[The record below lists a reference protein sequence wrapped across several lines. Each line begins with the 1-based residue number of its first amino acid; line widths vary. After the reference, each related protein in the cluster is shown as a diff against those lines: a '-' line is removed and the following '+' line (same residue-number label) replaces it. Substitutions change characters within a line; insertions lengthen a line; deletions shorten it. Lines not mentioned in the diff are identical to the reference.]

1 MLMSASTEFI
11 ALVREQMALLAQG
24 LGASLSILY
33 LTTELVEAHVTEAKL
48 VPVVIFPE
56 TAALKG
62 ADTNED
68 GLNTFSSL
76 VRTDSTEDSTI
87 DGTKNANAIFLPNID
102 NKLLARPYLAA
113 TERDENWIG
122 SSNLSQKFVLNDNQ
136 LVLPLV
142 HENMMLGVLVTTC
155 TLGRMWN
162 EQERGEIK
170 RVVQTLAIACI
181 LDQKRAWLHSQLH
194 SSQIIQ
200 EKQQD
205 LLDSLLHQFRN
216 PLTALRT
223 FGKLLMKRLQ
233 PGDKNRE
240 VATSIV
246 RESDRLQE
254 LLQKF
259 DEVIDLR
266 SEEFAPLLQS
276 NKQLQASAPTSKSPK
291 RALLLPGSD
300 ELETDC
306 DVRDILLPLLDSA
319 NAIAAERGLQLICN
333 IPSQLPLL
341 RASSK
346 ALREVFSNIIDNALK
361 YTPSGGKVL
370 VEAGL
375 FKGDMQGV
383 EISDTGP
390 GIPQQDLEHLGERH
404 YRGVQAQTDIPG
416 TGLGIS
422 IAQQLIEQMQG
433 EIEVISPAINSV
445 IKSSDIVGTTFIVW
459 LPVAS

>member
-33 LTTELVEAHVTEAKL
+33 LTTELVEAHVKEAKL

-68 GLNTFSSL
+68 DLNTFSSL
-76 VRTDSTEDSTI
+76 VRNNATDSSTDDST
-87 DGTKNANAIFLPNID
+87 NSVNAIFLPDID
-102 NKLLARPYLAA
+102 N
-113 TERDENWIG
+113 I
-122 SSNLSQKFVLNDNQ
+122 DNQ

-155 TLGRMWN
+155 TLGRIWN

-233 PGDKNRE
+233 PGDRNRE

-266 SEEFAPLLQS
+266 AEEFAPLLQS
-276 NKQLQASAPTSKSPK
+276 NKQLQASAPASNSPI

-300 ELETDC
+300 ELESDC

-319 NAIAAERGLQLICN
+319 NAIAAERGLQLISN

-361 YTPSGGKVL
+361 YTPSGGKIL

-375 FKGDMQGV
+375 FKGNMQGV

-404 YRGVQAQTDIPG
+404 YRGVQALTDIPG

-433 EIEVISPAINSV
+433 EIQVISPAINSV
-445 IKSSDIVGTTFIVW
+445 IKSSDVVGTTFIVW
-459 LPVAS
+459 LPVAL

>member
-56 TAALKG
+56 TAAIIG

-68 GLNTFSSL
+68 DLNTFSSL
-76 VRTDSTEDSTI
+76 VRNNATDSSTI
-87 DGTKNANAIFLPNID
+87 DSTKNVNAIFLPNID
-102 NKLLARPYLAA
+102 N
-113 TERDENWIG
+113 I
-122 SSNLSQKFVLNDNQ
+122 DNQ

-266 SEEFAPLLQS
+266 ASEFAPLLQS
-276 NKQLQASAPTSKSPK
+276 NKQLQASAPSSNSPR

-306 DVRDILLPLLDSA
+306 DVKDILLPLLDSA
-319 NAIAAERGLQLICN
+319 NAIAAERGLQLISN

-375 FKGDMQGV
+375 FKGNMQGV

-433 EIEVISPAINSV
+433 EIQVISPAINSV

>member
-1 MLMSASTEFI
+1 MSASTEFI

-62 ADTNED
+62 ADTDED
-68 GLNTFSSL
+68 DLNTFSSL
-76 VRTDSTEDSTI
+76 VRNNATYSSTNDST
-87 DGTKNANAIFLPNID
+87 KNVNAIFLPNID
-102 NKLLARPYLAA
+102 NKLSARPHLAA
-113 TERDENWIG
+113 TERDENSTG
-122 SSNLSQKFVLNDNQ
+122 SSNLSQEFVLNDNQ

-233 PGDKNRE
+233 PGDRNRE

-266 SEEFAPLLQS
+266 AEEFAPLLQS
-276 NKQLQASAPTSKSPK
+276 NKQLQASAPSSNSPR

-319 NAIAAERGLQLICN
+319 NAIAAERGLQLINN

-346 ALREVFSNIIDNALK
+346 ALREVLSNIIDNALK

-375 FKGDMQGV
+375 CKGNMQGV

-390 GIPQQDLEHLGERH
+390 GIPQQDLDHLGERH

-433 EIEVISPAINSV
+433 EIQVISPAINSI
-445 IKSSDIVGTTFIVW
+445 IKSEDIVGTTFIVW
-459 LPVAS
+459 LPVAL

>member
-1 MLMSASTEFI
+1 
-11 ALVREQMALLAQG
+11 MALLAQG

-56 TAALKG
+56 TAAIIG
-62 ADTNED
+62 ADTNKD
-68 GLNTFSSL
+68 DLNTFSSL
-76 VRTDSTEDSTI
+76 VQNNAISSTI
-87 DGTKNANAIFLPNID
+87 DSTNNVNAIFLPNID
-102 NKLLARPYLAA
+102 N
-113 TERDENWIG
+113 
-122 SSNLSQKFVLNDNQ
+122 VDNQ

-266 SEEFAPLLQS
+266 ASEFAPLLQS
-276 NKQLQASAPTSKSPK
+276 NKQLQASVPTSKSPK

-306 DVRDILLPLLDSA
+306 DVKDILLPLLDSA

-375 FKGDMQGV
+375 FKGNMQGV

-390 GIPQQDLEHLGERH
+390 GIPRQDLEHLGERH

-433 EIEVISPAINSV
+433 EIQVISPAINSV

-459 LPVAS
+459 LPVAV

>member
-62 ADTNED
+62 ADTDED
-68 GLNTFSSL
+68 DLNTFSSL
-76 VRTDSTEDSTI
+76 VRNNATYSSTNDST
-87 DGTKNANAIFLPNID
+87 KNVNAIFLPNID
-102 NKLLARPYLAA
+102 NKLSARPHLAA
-113 TERDENWIG
+113 TERDENSTG
-122 SSNLSQKFVLNDNQ
+122 SSNLSQEFVLNDNQ

-233 PGDKNRE
+233 PGDRNRE

-266 SEEFAPLLQS
+266 AEEFAPLLQS
-276 NKQLQASAPTSKSPK
+276 NKQLQASAPSSNSPR

-319 NAIAAERGLQLICN
+319 NAIAAERGLQLINN

-346 ALREVFSNIIDNALK
+346 ALREVLSNIIDNALK

-375 FKGDMQGV
+375 CKGNMQGV

-390 GIPQQDLEHLGERH
+390 GIPQQDLDHLGERH

-433 EIEVISPAINSV
+433 EIQVISPAINSI
-445 IKSSDIVGTTFIVW
+445 IKSEDIVGTTFIVW
-459 LPVAS
+459 LPVAL

>member
-56 TAALKG
+56 TAAIIG
-62 ADTNED
+62 ADTND
-68 GLNTFSSL
+68 DDLNTFSSL
-76 VRTDSTEDSTI
+76 VQNNATNNSTI
-87 DGTKNANAIFLPNID
+87 FSTKKVNAIILPNID
-102 NKLLARPYLAA
+102 N
-113 TERDENWIG
+113 I
-122 SSNLSQKFVLNDNQ
+122 DNQ
-136 LVLPLV
+136 LVLPLI

-233 PGDKNRE
+233 PGDRNRE

-266 SEEFAPLLQS
+266 ASEFAPLLKS
-276 NKQLQASAPTSKSPK
+276 NKQLQASAPSSNSPR

-319 NAIAAERGLQLICN
+319 NAIAAERGLQLISN

-346 ALREVFSNIIDNALK
+346 ALREVLSNIIDNALK
-361 YTPSGGKVL
+361 YTPSGGKIL
-370 VEAGL
+370 VKAGL
-375 FKGDMQGV
+375 SKGNMQGV

-433 EIEVISPAINSV
+433 EIQVISPAINSL
-445 IKSSDIVGTTFIVW
+445 IKSEDIVGTTFIVW

>member
-56 TAALKG
+56 TAAIIG

-68 GLNTFSSL
+68 DLNTFSSL
-76 VRTDSTEDSTI
+76 VRNNATDSSTDDSTH
-87 DGTKNANAIFLPNID
+87 NVNAIFLPNID
-102 NKLLARPYLAA
+102 N
-113 TERDENWIG
+113 I
-122 SSNLSQKFVLNDNQ
+122 DNQ

-233 PGDKNRE
+233 PGDRNRE

-266 SEEFAPLLQS
+266 ASEFAPLLQS
-276 NKQLQASAPTSKSPK
+276 NKQLQASAPSSNSPR

-319 NAIAAERGLQLICN
+319 NAIAAERGLQLISN

-375 FKGDMQGV
+375 SKGNMQGV

-433 EIEVISPAINSV
+433 EIQVISPAINSV
-445 IKSSDIVGTTFIVW
+445 IKSEDIVGTTFIVW
-459 LPVAS
+459 LLVAL

>member
-1 MLMSASTEFI
+1 MSASTEFI

-24 LGASLSILY
+24 LGASLSVLY
-33 LTTELVEAHVTEAKL
+33 LTQELTDTHAQEAKL
-48 VPVVIFPE
+48 VPVVVFPE
-56 TAALKG
+56 TAALKQ
-62 ADTNED
+62 ADTP
-68 GLNTFSSL
+68 FS
-76 VRTDSTEDSTI
+76 
-87 DGTKNANAIFLPNID
+87 GTLALENKILSDVNAIYLPNVNSKLSAKGYLSVRKSED
-102 NKLLARPYLAA
+102 NSADSGNINQ
-113 TERDENWIG
+113 E
-122 SSNLSQKFVLNDNQ
+122 FVLSDNQ

-142 HENMMLGVLVTTC
+142 HDNMMLGVLVTTC
-155 TLGRMWN
+155 ALGRMWN
-162 EQERGEIK
+162 EQELSEIK

-223 FGKLLMKRLQ
+223 FGKLLIKRLQ

-240 VATSIV
+240 AAASIV

-266 SEEFAPLLQS
+266 TEEFAPLLQS
-276 NKQLQASAPTSKSPK
+276 KQLLVEAPSSKSPK

-300 ELETDC
+300 DAETDC
-306 DVRDILLPLLDSA
+306 DIKDILLPLLDSA
-319 NAIAAERGLQLICN
+319 TAIATERGLELISN
-333 IPSQLPLL
+333 IPNQLPLL
-341 RASSK
+341 RANSK
-346 ALREVFSNIIDNALK
+346 ALREVLNNIIDNALK
-361 YTPSGGKVL
+361 YTSYGGKVL

-375 FKGDMQGV
+375 SKVNMQGIAV
-383 EISDTGP
+383 SDTGP
-390 GIPQQDLEHLGERH
+390 GIPQQDLEHIGERH

-416 TGLGIS
+416 TGLGVS

-433 EIEVISPAINSV
+433 EIEVISPALNSV
-445 IKSSDIVGTTFIVW
+445 IKSEDIIGTTFIVW
-459 LPVAS
+459 LPIAS

>member
-1 MLMSASTEFI
+1 
-11 ALVREQMALLAQG
+11 MALLAQG

-56 TAALKG
+56 TAAIIG

-68 GLNTFSSL
+68 DLNTFSSL
-76 VRTDSTEDSTI
+76 VRNNATDSSTI
-87 DGTKNANAIFLPNID
+87 DSTKNVNAIFLPNID
-102 NKLLARPYLAA
+102 N
-113 TERDENWIG
+113 I
-122 SSNLSQKFVLNDNQ
+122 DNQ

-266 SEEFAPLLQS
+266 ASEFAPLLQS
-276 NKQLQASAPTSKSPK
+276 NKQLQASAPSSNSPR

-306 DVRDILLPLLDSA
+306 DVKDILLPLLDSA
-319 NAIAAERGLQLICN
+319 NAIAAERGLQLISN

-375 FKGDMQGV
+375 FKGNMQGV

-433 EIEVISPAINSV
+433 EIQVISPAINSV

>member
-56 TAALKG
+56 TAAIIG
-62 ADTNED
+62 ADTNKD
-68 GLNTFSSL
+68 DLNTFSSL
-76 VRTDSTEDSTI
+76 VQNNAISSTI
-87 DGTKNANAIFLPNID
+87 DSTNNVNAIFLPNID
-102 NKLLARPYLAA
+102 N
-113 TERDENWIG
+113 
-122 SSNLSQKFVLNDNQ
+122 VDNQ

-266 SEEFAPLLQS
+266 ASEFAPLLQS
-276 NKQLQASAPTSKSPK
+276 NKQLQASVPTSKSPK

-306 DVRDILLPLLDSA
+306 DVKDILLPLLDSA

-375 FKGDMQGV
+375 FKGNMQGV

-390 GIPQQDLEHLGERH
+390 GIPRQDLEHLGERH

-433 EIEVISPAINSV
+433 EIQVISPAINSV

-459 LPVAS
+459 LPVAV